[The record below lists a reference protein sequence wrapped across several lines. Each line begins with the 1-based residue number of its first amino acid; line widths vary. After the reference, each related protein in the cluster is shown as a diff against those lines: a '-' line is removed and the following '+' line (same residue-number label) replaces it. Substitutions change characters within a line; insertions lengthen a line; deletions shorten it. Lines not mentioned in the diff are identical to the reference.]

1 LGKKN
6 KIKKPVALL
15 AQAKTRRRLAEEYG
29 KRSPELKKHWEREAK
44 ILEKHAAELME
55 GLPRSYLEEIE
66 NRSDEE
72 AEKLLR
78 KKREVL
84 KI

>member
-6 KIKKPVALL
+6 RIKKPAALL
-15 AQAKTRRRLAEEYG
+15 AQAKTHRRLAEAYG
-29 KRSPELKKHWEREAK
+29 KQRPELKKHWEREAK

-55 GLPRSYLEEIE
+55 DLPQSYLEEIE
-66 NRSDEE
+66 SRSDEE

-78 KKREVL
+78 KKRGVL